1 MRRRDVRSISDVRA
15 ATRARLDSSS
25 ELCSIRQRMS
35 GAAGGET
42 KQRWG
47 SRLGIILA
55 VSGSA
60 VGIGNY
66 LRFPGLAAEY
76 GGGAFMIPYFC
87 ALLFLAMPV
96 GWAEWSM
103 ARYGGRKGFHS
114 APGIM
119 GVVGKGRAARYL
131 GSLGVLISLVV
142 FMYYILV
149 EAWCLR
155 YAWEYLVGSYDL
167 GSDPTAYAQL
177 STEKFTA
184 YVGMAENGALLSDG
198 INGTLVFWA
207 IVLLLNIAL
216 ILRGLQGGI
225 EKFCSYALPT
235 MAVLSIVV
243 LIRVLTLGTPDPAH
257 PELNITSGLGY
268 MWNPDFSKLG
278 NFTTWLAAAG
288 QIFFTLSVGFGVIL
302 NYASYLRKKDDVV
315 LSGLTAAAANEVSEV
330 GFGGL
335 ITIPASYVF
344 LGSALVIGSSFALG
358 FNTLPV
364 VFEHMGSAGR
374 LIGFAWFFLLFL
386 AAVASSISMLQPAKA
401 FFEEALGISHRR
413 STILTGV
420 VCAAGSLWVVWFSK
434 DATAMATMDFWV
446 GNFAIFLFASV
457 QIVCF
462 GWIFGVDRGLEE
474 AHHGALMRIPRVFR
488 FIMKYV
494 APLYLLIVLVG
505 FCWQNLPDSA
515 RSLGQSPVALGT
527 LFLVAACLILLLVI
541 VRIGEKRWRAA
552 GLDLD
557 GTRPPEDDA

>member
-1 MRRRDVRSISDVRA
+1 MELWCSRRP
-15 ATRARLDSSS
+15 
-25 ELCSIRQRMS
+25 MS
-35 GAAGGET
+35 GSGGEG
-42 KQRWG
+42 KQQWG
-47 SRLGIILA
+47 SRLGVILA

-87 ALLFLAMPV
+87 ALLFLAMPI

-131 GSLGVLISLVV
+131 GVLGVLISLVV
-142 FMYYILV
+142 FMYYVLV

-167 GSDPTAYAQL
+167 GGDPSAYAQR
-177 STEKFTA
+177 SMDVFNT
-184 YVGMAENGALLSDG
+184 YVGMSEDGALLSG
-198 INGTLVFWA
+198 GVSATVVFFA
-207 IVLLLNIAL
+207 IVFLLNMVL

-235 MAVLSIVV
+235 MAILSIVV
-243 LIRVLTLGTPDPAH
+243 LVRVLTLGTPDPAH
-257 PELNITSGLGY
+257 PELNVVTGLGY

-278 NFTTWLAAAG
+278 NFSTWLAAAG

-302 NYASYLRKKDDVV
+302 NYASYLRKKDDLV

-344 LGSALVIGSSFALG
+344 LGSSIVLGSSFALG

-364 VFEHMGSAGR
+364 VFEHMGGAGR
-374 LIGFAWFFLLFL
+374 VIGFAWFFLLFL
-386 AAVASSISMLQPAKA
+386 AAVASSISMMQPSKA
-401 FFEEALGISHRR
+401 FFEEALGLSHRR
-413 STILTGV
+413 ATLLTSALCG
-420 VCAAGSLWVVWFSK
+420 AGSLWVIWFSQN
-434 DATAMATMDFWV
+434 ATAMSTMDFWV
-446 GNFAIFLFASV
+446 GNFAIFVFATV

-462 GWIFGVDRGLEE
+462 GWVFGVDRGLEE
-474 AHHGALMRIPRVFR
+474 AHHGALLRIPHVFR
-488 FIMKYV
+488 FLMKYV
-494 APLYLLIVLVG
+494 APAYLIVVLIG
-505 FCWQNLPDSA
+505 FCWQNLPDSV
-515 RSLGQSPVALGT
+515 RSLAKSPVAIST
-527 LFLVAACLILLLVI
+527 LLLVAGI
-541 VRIGEKRWRAA
+541 LIVLLFMVRIGERRWRAA
-552 GLDLD
+552 GMDLD
-557 GTRPPEDDA
+557 GDRPPEEDA

>member
-1 MRRRDVRSISDVRA
+1 MA
-15 ATRARLDSSS
+15 ASGEGKSATGA
-25 ELCSIRQRMS
+25 S
-35 GAAGGET
+35 GAANAGGAPV
-42 KQRWG
+42 QRWG
-47 SRLGIILA
+47 SRIGVILA

-66 LRFPGLAAEY
+66 LRFPGLAAQY

-119 GVVGKGRAARYL
+119 GVVGKGRLARYL
-131 GSLGVLISLVV
+131 GSLGVLISLIA

-167 GSDPTAYAQL
+167 GADPSAYAQR
-177 STEKFTA
+177 SMDVFNA
-184 YVGMAENGALLSDG
+184 YVGMSRDGALLSG
-198 INGTLVFWA
+198 GVSATVVFWV
-207 IVLLLNIAL
+207 IVFLLNLGL

-235 MAVLSIVV
+235 MAILSIVV
-243 LIRVLTLGTPDPAH
+243 LVRVLTLGTPDPSH
-257 PELNITSGLGY
+257 PELNVVTGLGY

-278 NFTTWLAAAG
+278 DFTTWLAAAG

-344 LGSALVIGSSFALG
+344 LGSTMVIGSTFALG

-374 LIGFAWFFLLFL
+374 AVGFSWFFLLFL

-401 FFEEALGISHRR
+401 FFEEALGLSHRR
-413 STILTGV
+413 STLMTGAL
-420 VCAAGSLWVVWFSK
+420 CAVGSLWVIWFSQ

-446 GNFAIFLFASV
+446 GNFAIFVFATV
-457 QIVCF
+457 QIICF
-462 GWIFGVDRGLEE
+462 GWVFGVDRGLEE
-474 AHHGALMRIPRVFR
+474 AHHGALMRIPRIFR

-505 FCWQNLPDSA
+505 FCWQNLPASA
-515 RSLGQSPVALGT
+515 RSLAESPVAVET
-527 LFLVAACLILLLVI
+527 LLLVAGLLVLLLVL
-541 VRIGEKRWRAA
+541 VRVGERRWRAA
-552 GLDLD
+552 GMDLD
-557 GTRPPEDDA
+557 GERPPEDDE